1 MTRTLAAAPLKTLSL
16 KTVALGGAVAAAA
29 FLAAATPRAMAQ
41 TAEPMGAM
49 HMMQPAPS
57 LNLSAYGEVKAAPDM
72 ATITFGVQT
81 EAVTA
86 QQAMRDNA
94 TQMTRVVAALR
105 RAGIAERDIQT
116 SGLNLS
122 AQYDYVQNEPPKLW
136 YPNRGVSSKQ
146 SILRCVGTMRL
157 PFVLSIIPKP

>member
-1 MTRTLAAAPLKTLSL
+1 
-16 KTVALGGAVAAAA
+16 
-29 FLAAATPRAMAQ
+29 
-41 TAEPMGAM
+41 M

-94 TQMTRVVAALR
+94 AQMTRVVAALR
-105 RAGIAERDIQT
+105 RAGVAERDIQT

-122 AQYDYVQNEPPKLW
+122 AQYDAASCAK
-136 YPNRGVSSKQ
+136 
-146 SILRCVGTMRL
+146 GTAND
-157 PFVLSIIPKP
+157 S

>member
-1 MTRTLAAAPLKTLSL
+1 
-16 KTVALGGAVAAAA
+16 
-29 FLAAATPRAMAQ
+29 
-41 TAEPMGAM
+41 
-49 HMMQPAPS
+49 MMQPPPS

-105 RAGIAERDIQT
+105 RAGKPKEVASVIRFLCTPASSYVTGQTIQVNA
-116 SGLNLS
+116 GEL
-122 AQYDYVQNEPPKLW
+122 
-136 YPNRGVSSKQ
+136 
-146 SILRCVGTMRL
+146 MR
-157 PFVLSIIPKP
+157 